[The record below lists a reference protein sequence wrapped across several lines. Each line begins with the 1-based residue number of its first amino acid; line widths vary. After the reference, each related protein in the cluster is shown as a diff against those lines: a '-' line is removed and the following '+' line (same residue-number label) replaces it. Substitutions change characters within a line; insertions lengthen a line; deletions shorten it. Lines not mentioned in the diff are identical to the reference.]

1 MEPDLSRDTVAAL
14 LLTETGVVD
23 YQALVDT
30 LTREIE
36 ESDYLFKREDVAVG
50 VRKGRREQRGHGVVM
65 LGTRVVRVDRDTK
78 GKGWVVQLENGWEGK
93 GEGERGEL
101 ESVRAEVVVNAA
113 GLGATSL
120 LEGVVPDSDRV
131 QMRPSKGG
139 RQNSLSSE

>member
-50 VRKGRREQRGHGVVM
+50 VRKGRREQRGYGVVM